1 MSDVKSALFK
11 AGGAG
16 SLNCEGRVRAH
27 GLMVAYGGPLRKAF
41 RSGVGRHTP
50 TTFAPKNGGGGG
62 AFPSVSR
69 KFQIASATV
78 WPHAAPL
85 LIAKALSLKAPNEA
99 LRCAVRLTLCAG
111 YTCSRMAKAA

>member
-11 AGGAG
+11 GGGAG
-16 SLNCEGRVRAH
+16 SRNCEGRVRTH
-27 GLMVAYGGPLRKAF
+27 GVMVAYCGPAPEAF

-50 TTFAPKNGGGGG
+50 ATFAPKNGGGGG

-69 KFQIASATV
+69 KFQMASATV

-99 LRCAVRLTLCAG
+99 LRWAVRLTLCAG
-111 YTCSRMAKAA
+111 YTCSRIA